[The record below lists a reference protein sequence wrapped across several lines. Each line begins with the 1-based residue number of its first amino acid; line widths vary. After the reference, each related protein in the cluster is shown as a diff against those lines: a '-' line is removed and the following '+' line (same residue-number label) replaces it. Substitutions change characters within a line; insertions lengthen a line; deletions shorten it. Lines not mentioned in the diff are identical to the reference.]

1 MKKIWIDMSHYN
13 KTSWYGVVTK
23 NIIDEL
29 LQYEDFDFFLFS
41 NEEIS
46 LPEHIK
52 RRNIHIIISKWI
64 NYMYYRMRYQA
75 KILKENKI
83 DVFYTC
89 DQIVPLRKV
98 CIYISTIHDIFLW
111 LSFLWFKSF
120 AMPKTRSY
128 KKRFPYYLLGM
139 DKRFAKRSDYI
150 ISPSEYTRQDVVK
163 NLWIKKEKII
173 VAHRGID
180 HIKKCEQVVKQEYI
194 LFPLCTIFHDNFIF
208 NLWERILALN
218 MSAKIIYWKPW
229 SLFCEMTYENTNPK
243 IEILQKWISDEEKE
257 KLISSAKLAIY
268 ISPFEWFW
276 FVPLECL
283 RLWTPLIYNNVW
295 SLGEVIGDSAIGI
308 DSLDIERYIQWI
320 NKINNNLEGFIQKWL
335 AKSDRY
341 VRKETVGKIISKF

>member
-1 MKKIWIDMSHYN
+1 MKRIWIDMSHYN
-13 KTSWYGVVTK
+13 KISWYGVVAK
-23 NIIDEL
+23 NIINEL
-29 LQYEDFDFFLFS
+29 LQYEDFEFFLFS

-83 DVFYTC
+83 NVFYTC
-89 DQIVPLRKV
+89 DQIIPLRKV

-120 AMPKTRSY
+120 SMLKTRSY

-163 NLWIKKEKII
+163 YLWIKKEKII

-180 HIKKCEQVVKQEYI
+180 HIKKCEQIVKQEYI

-229 SLFCEMTYENTNPK
+229 NLFCEIIYENTNPK
-243 IEILQKWISDEEKE
+243 MEMLQKWISDEEKE

-335 AKSDRY
+335 AKSDGY